1 MLKQLRGIALVALA
15 VTLTATTA
23 CSSGNSGT
31 PAPDSNANKEP
42 DKITYVTA
50 FGAVGRDAFAWVAQ
64 DQGFFRDAKLDVT
77 IQLGAA
83 VDANLTALASG
94 QAQFAALDLTGAFI
108 QAGNGKFTDF
118 RAIAAIHQQTLVSII
133 SLEGGTVAQPKDLE
147 GKKVGAATGSVNQ
160 LLFPA
165 YAQLAGIDA
174 KKVTFVNVAPQQL
187 NALLASSQVDALS
200 TFLIGRGGIE
210 KAAGGKK
217 AVVMPYSDYL
227 SDLFGNGLVTT
238 AALAKDNPDLVKR
251 FRDAMLKALQ
261 WTMDNPDQAAAIL
274 QKAQPAAD
282 PAAAVGEI
290 KAMTPYVKPS
300 TAGAV
305 VGALDQQRVA
315 RAIAILQGAG
325 LMPAG
330 LAPDKVVAFDL
341 VPGGAK

>member
-1 MLKQLRGIALVALA
+1 MLKQLRGIALVALV

-23 CSSGNSGT
+23 CGNNATTTT
-31 PAPDSNANKEP
+31 PDTNANKEP

-83 VDANLTALASG
+83 VDSNLTALASG

-174 KKVTFVNVAPQQL
+174 KKVTFVNVAPAQL

-217 AVVMPYSDYL
+217 AVILPYSDYL

-274 QKAQPAAD
+274 QKANPAAD
-282 PAAAVGEI
+282 PAAAIGEI
-290 KAMTPYVKPS
+290 KSMTPYVKPAA
-300 TAGAV
+300 AGAPI
-305 VGALDQQRVA
+305 GALDQQRVA

-330 LAPDKVVAFDL
+330 LAPDKVVALDL
-341 VPGGAK
+341 VPGAAK